1 MEQGHERRYKGER
14 KKRVDS
20 ERDERKGKD
29 MSAANKWKGIRPE
42 NARTYNQSGLK
53 VRDNRER
60 SRTCALFS

>member
-1 MEQGHERRYKGER
+1 MEGDTNENG
-14 KKRVDS
+14 KKKVDS
-20 ERDERKGKD
+20 ERDERKGH
-29 MSAANKWKGIRPE
+29 ANKWKGIRAE